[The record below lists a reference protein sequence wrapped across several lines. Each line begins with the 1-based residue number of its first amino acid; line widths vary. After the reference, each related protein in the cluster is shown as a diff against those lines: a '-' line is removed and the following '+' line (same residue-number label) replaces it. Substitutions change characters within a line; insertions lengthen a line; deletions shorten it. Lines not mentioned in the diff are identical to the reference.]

1 MQCPLNFNLIAF
13 IVRKADEQL
22 LKLRARG
29 RPFNGNPVKRRVTG
43 SFNGNGNGRLTIS
56 DNGNTVKT
64 ANFRYKAFYKVMVL
78 GFN

>member
-1 MQCPLNFNLIAF
+1 MSIISEYFLIA
-13 IVRKADEQL
+13 AEG
-22 LKLRARG
+22 RG
-29 RPFNGNPVKRRVTG
+29 RPFNGNPVNWRVTG

-78 GFN
+78 GLN

>member
-1 MQCPLNFNLIAF
+1 MRERPSIND
-13 IVRKADEQL
+13 VRISAL
-22 LKLRARG
+22 GMARG
-29 RPFNGNPVKRRVTG
+29 RPFNGNPVKRCLTG
-43 SFNGNGNGRLTIS
+43 RFNGNGNGRLTIS